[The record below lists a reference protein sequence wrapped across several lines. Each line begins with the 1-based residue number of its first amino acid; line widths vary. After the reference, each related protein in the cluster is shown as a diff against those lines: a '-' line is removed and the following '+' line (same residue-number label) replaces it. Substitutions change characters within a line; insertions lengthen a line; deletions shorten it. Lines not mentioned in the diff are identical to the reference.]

1 MRVFKTQHRDYRDVL
16 TMFCGP
22 IHERVLPDD
31 LLRLILTMSGLLAI
45 GDRSIMFK
53 IFFPSVFYKECQSV
67 VRKRRE
73 RARRR
78 DVARLAV
85 GSPR

>member
-1 MRVFKTQHRDYRDVL
+1 MMRVFKTQHRDYRDVL

-22 IHERVLPDD
+22 THERALPDD
-31 LLRLILTMSGLLAI
+31 LLRLILTMSGIVAI

-53 IFFPSVFYKECQSV
+53 IFFPSVFYKECQNV
-67 VRKRRE
+67 VLKRKA

-78 DVARLAV
+78 AVARLAV
-85 GSPR
+85 G

>member
-22 IHERVLPDD
+22 IHERALPNDF
-31 LLRLILTMSGLLAI
+31 LRLILTMSGLVAI

-53 IFFPSVFYKECQSV
+53 IFFPSVFYKECQNIV
-67 VRKRRE
+67 LKRKG

-78 DVARLAV
+78 AVARLVV
-85 GSPR
+85 G